1 VLIGSFQTI
10 QHRLA
15 DNATAVDG
23 ARLLAY
29 QAAWAHDAGRP
40 AAADL
45 ATMSFLFAAETAV
58 TTASESLHFHGGYG
72 YTLEYDI
79 QLYFRRAKAWPLVAG
94 DRRAGYAELARRLYG
109 SPDGSLRGSAEE

>member
-1 VLIGSFQTI
+1 M
-10 QHRLA
+10 
-15 DNATAVDG
+15 DG

-40 AAADL
+40 GAADL
-45 ATMSFLFAAETAV
+45 ATMSFLFASETAF
-58 TTASESLHFHGGYG
+58 TTASESLHFHDGYG

-109 SPDGSLRGSAEE
+109 SLDGSPRGSAEG